1 MKRPAVPEIEY
12 EDYTNRQLVLVP
24 LILLV
29 IALAII
35 GGTWAVTGT
44 PAHLGIEFTGGVEM
58 TIEGAEDRDEIAAA
72 FDVDPAEVQGV
83 SGYDD
88 RYILTFRMDVED
100 DARIGGD
107 LEEQAEAAGFEVL
120 SLDERSAAFGADT
133 QREALLGV
141 GLAFLGMSLLVAV
154 IFRTFVPSIAI
165 VASAFSD
172 IMIPIALMNLFGI
185 ELSLGTVAALLM
197 LIGYSVDSDILLNN
211 HILRR
216 RGDFY
221 ESTQRAMRTGV
232 TMTTTSIV
240 AMIVMTIVAW
250 IFQIPLLPAVG
261 IVLVFGLCADLMN
274 TYLLNVSLLRYYKYE
289 GIAK

>member
-1 MKRPAVPEIEY
+1 MQRVRVPEV
-12 EDYTNRQLVLVP
+12 DYTAYSNRQLVAIP
-24 LILLV
+24 LILLAV
-29 IALAII
+29 ALLII
-35 GGTWAVTGT
+35 GGTWFFTGS
-44 PAHLGIEFTGGVEM
+44 PAHMGLDFTGGVEI
-58 TIEGAEDRDEIAAA
+58 TIETDADRAEIEAA
-72 FDVDPAEVQGV
+72 FEREPDSIQSVPAEGDVF
-83 SGYDD
+83 
-88 RYILTFRMDVED
+88 ILTFRADEEED
-100 DARIGGD
+100 R
-107 LEEQAEAAGFEVL
+107 EMQAIEAQAIEAGFDV
-120 SLDERSAAFGADT
+120 RSINAVSPAFGSDRQLQAVG
-133 QREALLGV
+133 GV
-141 GLAFLGMSLLVAV
+141 ILAFLGMSVLVAI
-154 IFRTFVPSIAI
+154 IFRTFVPSLAI
-165 VASAFSD
+165 IASAFSD
-172 IMIPIALMNLFGI
+172 IMIPIALMNLLGI

-240 AMIVMTIVAW
+240 AMVVMTIVAW